1 MQNGKS
7 NKINN
12 SPEIDTQNLNKLPG
26 DPDCPKCKGIG
37 YLRMDLPIDH
47 TDFGKVE
54 LCSCRQPEIAHRIH
68 ERLFEM
74 SNLNALQHLSF
85 ENFEQRGRIGISPG
99 EADSLEQAFNLA
111 KIYSREL
118 KGWLLFQ
125 GEYGCGKT
133 HLAAAIA
140 NFAVSMGVPTLFIT
154 VPDLLDTLRMA
165 YSSAEITFEE
175 RFEQIRNAQLLI
187 LDDFGTQN
195 ATQWAQEKLFQIIN
209 YRYINKLATI
219 VTTNVPLSEIEDRIR
234 SRLIDPDLVTKIVIT
249 SPDYRNPAA
258 DMGYHKISIQA
269 ESSEMTFET
278 FDLRKDEGLPV
289 SEQKSLEN
297 AFRAAQEFADN
308 PSGWLIINGTF
319 ACGKTHLAMAI
330 ANKIAQNKISPPIIS
345 IPKMLK
351 YLRETFSQSSTTNL
365 SRRFDEFVVAPI
377 LIVDD
382 LGLVYDTPWVRE
394 QLFLLFDHRYRAKL
408 PTVITTNEYMD
419 DMDPRLLSRMKDTR
433 LVKRVSITTPGYFDK
448 PKPVKK
454 NNYRRRTTKK

>member
-1 MQNGKS
+1 MQTGKNS
-7 NKINN
+7 NL
-12 SPEIDTQNLNKLPG
+12 SQPPDLDSQNTNKLPG
-26 DPDCPKCKGIG
+26 DPSCPKCKGIG
-37 YLRMDLPIDH
+37 YLRIDLPIDH
-47 TDFGKVE
+47 ADFGKVE
-54 LCSCRQPEIAHRIH
+54 ICSCRQPDIARRIH

-74 SNLNALQHLSF
+74 SNLNALIHLSF
-85 ENFEQRGRIGISPG
+85 DNFEPRGRIGISSA
-99 EADSLEQAFNLA
+99 EADSTEQAFNLA
-111 KIYSREL
+111 KIFSRDL
-118 KGWLLFQ
+118 KGWLLLQ

-154 VPDLLDTLRMA
+154 VPDLLDALRMA
-165 YSSAEITFEE
+165 YSSTEVTFEE

-209 YRYINKLATI
+209 YRYINKLSTV

-234 SRLIDPDLVTKIVIT
+234 SRLIDPDLVTKIVI
-249 SPDYRNPAA
+249 SAPDYRNPTA

-269 ESSEMTFET
+269 ESSDMTFET

-289 SEQKSLEN
+289 AEQKSIEN
-297 AFRAAQEFADN
+297 ACRAAQEFAEN
-308 PSGWLIINGTF
+308 PMGWLVINGTF

-330 ANKIAQNKISPPIIS
+330 ANKIAQNRISPPIIS

-351 YLRETFSQSSTTNL
+351 YLRETFSQPSAPSLT
-365 SRRFDEFVVAPI
+365 RRFDEFVIAPI

-408 PTVITTNEYMD
+408 PTVITTNEYID

-433 LVKRVSITTPGYFDK
+433 LVKRVSITAPGYFDK
-448 PKPVKK
+448 PQPMKK
-454 NNYRRRTTKK
+454 TNYRRRTTKK